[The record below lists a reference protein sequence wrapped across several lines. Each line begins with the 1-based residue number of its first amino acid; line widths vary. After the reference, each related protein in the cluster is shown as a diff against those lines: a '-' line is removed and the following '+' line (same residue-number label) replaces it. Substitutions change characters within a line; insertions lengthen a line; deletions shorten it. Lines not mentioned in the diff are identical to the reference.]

1 MKKFVVDAS
10 VAVKWF
16 VSEIHSDVALR
27 LLEPDL
33 IISAPD
39 LIGPE
44 IANTIWKKVRRQEL
58 TPAEATE
65 ILNAFENI
73 GVEIYPSAVLLSS
86 AFELA
91 VALDRTVYDSLYLAL
106 AVAQDG
112 VLVTADQRFYA
123 YVADTALTKHIR
135 WIEDDW

>member
-44 IANTIWKKVRRQEL
+44 LANTIWKKVRRQEL
-58 TPAEATE
+58 TRAEATE